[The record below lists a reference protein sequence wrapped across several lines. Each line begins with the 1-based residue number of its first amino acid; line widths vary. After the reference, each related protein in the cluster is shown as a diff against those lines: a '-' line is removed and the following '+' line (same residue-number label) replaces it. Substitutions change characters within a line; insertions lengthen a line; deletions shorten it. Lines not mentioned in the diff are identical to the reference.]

1 MLGVSSTEA
10 ESWIGLVDGA
20 AKDASGDASAQD
32 PSGRAELAPWTD
44 GIELEAQFVV
54 MSAAATADCTG
65 GLSESAAFAD
75 AEATT
80 AVLGFWVRVKFEV
93 RVNSYKRN
101 GSEHTCPESSGLR
114 SRR

>member
-32 PSGRAELAPWTD
+32 PSERAELAPWRD
-44 GIELEAQFVV
+44 GTGLEAKFVV
-54 MSAAATADCTG
+54 VSAAATANCTG
-65 GLSESAAFAD
+65 GFSESAASAD

-80 AVLGFWVRVKFEV
+80 LAAALGFWMRVK
-93 RVNSYKRN
+93 
-101 GSEHTCPESSGLR
+101 L
-114 SRR
+114 